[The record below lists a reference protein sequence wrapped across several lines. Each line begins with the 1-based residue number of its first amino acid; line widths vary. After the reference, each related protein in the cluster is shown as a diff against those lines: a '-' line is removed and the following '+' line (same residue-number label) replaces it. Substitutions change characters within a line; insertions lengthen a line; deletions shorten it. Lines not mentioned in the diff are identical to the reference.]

1 LKVRTLETLEE
12 MIVNHPFWAGL
23 NLQHFDL
30 LKKCATFQRYEAG
43 QSIFQEGENADH
55 FYLIQKGRVTL
66 HAFVPGR
73 GAVTVQ
79 TVGGGDALGWSW
91 LFPPHQWH
99 FSAHSSEST
108 EAIVFGAKLL
118 RDEAERNHDFGYEL
132 TKRVSKMLLQ
142 RLQETRLL
150 LMDFYGLPS

>member
-1 LKVRTLETLEE
+1 LETLEE

-23 NLQHFDL
+23 NLHYFDL
-30 LKKCATFQRYEAG
+30 LKKCAMFQRFDVG
-43 QSIFQEGENADH
+43 QSIFQEGGNADH

-66 HAFVPGR
+66 QAFVPGR

-99 FSAHSSEST
+99 FSAHSSDPT

-118 RDEAERNHDFGYEL
+118 RDEAEQNHDFGYEL

-150 LMDFYGLPS
+150 LVDFYGFPG